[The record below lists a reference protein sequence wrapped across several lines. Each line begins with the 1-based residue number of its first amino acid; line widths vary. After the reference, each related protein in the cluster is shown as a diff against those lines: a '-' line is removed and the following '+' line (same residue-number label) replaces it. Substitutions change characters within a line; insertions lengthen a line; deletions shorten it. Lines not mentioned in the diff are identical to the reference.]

1 VTDPQADSPET
12 TGPETPPVA
21 GAARATPIL
30 SVEHLEIRLGRRE
43 VLRGLD
49 LSIAAGEIFG
59 LLGPN
64 GAGKTTLIRAICGRV
79 TPRRG
84 SVRIAGHPN
93 TERAALNHVGLV
105 PQELALYM
113 HLTVKENLVAFG
125 RLSGLS
131 RADTKKA
138 VAWAMQAARLGERA
152 KERVDILSGG
162 WKRRVNI
169 AAAILHNPSLLIL
182 DEPTVGVDV
191 DARNELHEV
200 IKDLSHS
207 GMAVLLATH
216 DLDQAEILCSAVG
229 FLRDGVIA
237 PTGAPRE
244 LIARTFEG
252 QKEIILELRRKL
264 TTKQR
269 DALLRSSFAPGA
281 SDMTW
286 SVLGAADGSTSVGLA
301 ERLEKVGI
309 LVREIRIREP
319 GLDSLFLHL
328 VHQHGKVDQAP
339 GPAAGKEPLP

>member
-1 VTDPQADSPET
+1 VTEPQAKPSAPD
-12 TGPETPPVA
+12 
-21 GAARATPIL
+21 
-30 SVEHLEIRLGRRE
+30 GRRE
-43 VLRGLD
+43 DFSERHARARELILAVEQVEISFGHRQVLNGLD

-79 TPRRG
+79 MPDSGTI
-84 SVRIAGHPN
+84 SIAGHAHG
-93 TERAALNHVGLV
+93 ERAALNHIGLV

-113 HLTVKENLVAFG
+113 HLSVRENLVAFG

-131 RADTKKA
+131 RTDTRKA
-138 VAWAMQAARLGERA
+138 VDWAVHAARLAER
-152 KERVDILSGG
+152 EHDRVDILSGG

-216 DLDQAEILCSAVG
+216 DLDQAEILCSTVG
-229 FLRDGVIA
+229 FLHGGRIA
-237 PTGAPRE
+237 PSGPPRR
-244 LIARTFEG
+244 LIAEAFSG
-252 QKEIILELRRKL
+252 HKEIILELRRKL
-264 TTKQR
+264 TKKQR
-269 DALLRSSFAPGA
+269 NALLHSSFEAGPA
-281 SDMTW
+281 EMTW
-286 SVLGAADGSTSVGLA
+286 SVLGEADGTTALGLA

-319 GLDSLFLHL
+319 GLDTLFLHL
-328 VHQHGKVDQAP
+328 SRRSGEQA
-339 GPAAGKEPLP
+339 A

>member
-1 VTDPQADSPET
+1 VTEPQAK
-12 TGPETPPVA
+12 PPVPVATDAAEPASAA
-21 GAARATPIL
+21 GEPPVLAV
-30 SVEHLEIRLGRRE
+30 SHLETRFGRRQ

-49 LSIAAGEIFG
+49 LTIRAGEIFG

-64 GAGKTTLIRAICGRV
+64 GAGKTTLIRSICGRV
-79 TPRRG
+79 TPTAG
-84 SVRIAGHPN
+84 SISIAGHDHG
-93 TERAALNHVGLV
+93 ERAALSHIGLV

-113 HLTVKENLVAFG
+113 HLTVRENLVAFG

-131 RADTKKA
+131 RADTRRA
-138 VAWAMQAARLGERA
+138 VDWALTAARLSERA
-152 KERVDILSGG
+152 SERVDILSGG

-216 DLDQAEILCSAVG
+216 DLDQAEILCSCVG
-229 FLRDGVIA
+229 FLRGGTIA
-237 PTGAPRE
+237 PSGAPRA
-244 LIARTFEG
+244 LIAEAFEG

-264 TTKQR
+264 TKKQR
-269 DALLRSSFAPGA
+269 DALMRSSFEAGPA
-281 SDMTW
+281 EMTW

-319 GLDSLFLHL
+319 GLDTLFLHL
-328 VHQHGKVDQAP
+328 SRR
-339 GPAAGKEPLP
+339 AAGGEAP